1 MKSHYK
7 VILTISVDIY
17 ADSKKALTV
26 SDLLNLAKEKAHDE
40 EHLMLG
46 ENISGSVE
54 YVGAV
59 SVFIATRKRRSEVK
73 RILEAVTEIAELD
86 FCFYRSDM
94 QVYVK
99 IEFEDGNCY
108 WDFNHHA
115 DHGCLFKCLGS
126 EGMLIIDEIK
136 AQSIDEGW
144 TSLSNKI
151 DDAVREHLIGLLP
164 NALEYWKNTLWEG
177 NVGFR
182 VIE

>member
-59 SVFIATRKRRSEVK
+59 SVFITTRKRRSEVK

-86 FCFYRSDM
+86 FCFYRSAM

-136 AQSIDEGW
+136 AQSIGQGW
-144 TSLSNKI
+144 TDLSSKI
-151 DDAVREHLIGLLP
+151 GYAISNHLEHLLP
-164 NALEYWKNTLWEG
+164 DTAHAGEGTIWEG
-177 NVGFR
+177 NVRFR